1 MVASPSA
8 RRSAPSVGGDMKHD
22 PAALAIHD
30 MSLEEH
36 VIASSSRSEEVS
48 VGETKTVESLETGHV
63 EYPTILPD
71 ESTATASRIHI
82 LDLPI
87 ELIEMLCREY
97 LDICSNTCL
106 GLTCKTFFNM
116 TEHINPFQVNLHMRT
131 SGICLGRLLTT
142 WMAPKYSFNHSWGK
156 FLLKRHY
163 NNDEAE
169 VERRWKEKEQWKK
182 IRLSMDS
189 MGYSVAYE
197 SRSKRRGF

>member
-1 MVASPSA
+1 M
-8 RRSAPSVGGDMKHD
+8 RSAPSTIGDMKYD
-22 PAALAIHD
+22 PAELGVQDISLAED
-30 MSLEEH
+30 
-36 VIASSSRSEEVS
+36 VIASSSRSTEIS
-48 VGETKTVESLETGHV
+48 VATTKAVDSIVETSHV
-63 EYPTILPD
+63 ETHIILPD
-71 ESTATASRIHI
+71 ASTATASRIHL

-87 ELIEMLCREY
+87 ELVEMICREY

-106 GLTCKTFFNM
+106 GLTCKILFNM

-163 NNDEAE
+163 IDDEAE
-169 VERRWKEKEQWKK
+169 VERKWKEKERWKK
-182 IRLSMDS
+182 IRLSTDK
-189 MGYSVAYE
+189 MGASIAYQ